1 MMKMR
6 LKKDNRSS
14 RYNINRPR
22 QRHGHQYTKYK
33 MCHNRMI
40 VIYIDPN

>member
-1 MMKMR
+1 MKMR
-6 LKKDNRSS
+6 LKKENRSS

-22 QRHGHQYTKYK
+22 PKNGQKYTKYK

-40 VIYIDPN
+40 VSYVY